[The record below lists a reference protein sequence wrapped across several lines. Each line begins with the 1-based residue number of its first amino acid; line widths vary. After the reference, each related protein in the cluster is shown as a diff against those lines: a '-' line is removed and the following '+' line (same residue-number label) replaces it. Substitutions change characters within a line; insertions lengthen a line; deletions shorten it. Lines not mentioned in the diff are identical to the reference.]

1 MKSIGLVLAALMIA
15 SGARAADYPTKPIN
29 IIVPFAAGGSN
40 DIVARAI
47 GKGLADAWGQPVLI
61 DNRAG
66 AGGVIGAEAVARGL
80 EARTG
85 WTGMTDPAGR
95 RLNLMIQRR

>member
-15 SGARAADYPTKPIN
+15 TSARAADYPTKPIN

-66 AGGVIGAEAVARGL
+66 CLTTR
-80 EARTG
+80 
-85 WTGMTDPAGR
+85 
-95 RLNLMIQRR
+95 